1 VPERSRKRRLSI
13 TASVRQFTSLP
24 CFDLLSYRLEVSLHA
39 IDTNGDAVDKRERL
53 RLFSKNLRKTLNN
66 SQLALFQ
73 KMVDLIG
80 IAPKTAS
87 KQRKQSQRF
96 EARLHQTGKRESAS
110 S

>member
-66 SQLALFQ
+66 SQLFQ
-73 KMVDLIG
+73 KMVDLSG
-80 IAPKTAS
+80 IALKTAS